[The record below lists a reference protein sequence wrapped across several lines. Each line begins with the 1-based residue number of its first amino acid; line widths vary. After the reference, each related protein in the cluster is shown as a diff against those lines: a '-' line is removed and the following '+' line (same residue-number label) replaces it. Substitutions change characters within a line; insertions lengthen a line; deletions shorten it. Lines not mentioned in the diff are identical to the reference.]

1 MAAGLRPREVRAML
15 AATLEMGEGDLVA
28 EIGAL
33 PGLLEASSL
42 EEIIRAAAAGARGDE
57 GGAGGVGEAEEAVAR
72 LLRVTLEERL
82 RGVGPQFTAAA
93 KELCAFLT
101 DDA

>member
-1 MAAGLRPREVRAML
+1 MIRDGP
-15 AATLEMGEGDLVA
+15 
-28 EIGAL
+28 
-33 PGLLEASSL
+33 PG
-42 EEIIRAAAAGARGDE
+42 EEIARHGDE

>member
-57 GGAGGVGEAEEAVAR
+57 GRAGGVGEAEEGESGQ
-72 LLRVTLEERL
+72 EEVDVDQ
-82 RGVGPQFTAAA
+82 GEVEEEETEDEAA
-93 KELCAFLT
+93 ELAGLNR
-101 DDA
+101 